1 MPPTGRASAQPDRE
15 RVVAKAC
22 RGMDEART
30 CCQGKGPIEAALMR
44 RFKFCDPPIPLP
56 KLYVLAINK
65 SLGLF
70 FGGLIVGAKD
80 VDAILYVPVR
90 A

>member
-1 MPPTGRASAQPDRE
+1 
-15 RVVAKAC
+15 
-22 RGMDEART
+22 
-30 CCQGKGPIEAALMR
+30 MR